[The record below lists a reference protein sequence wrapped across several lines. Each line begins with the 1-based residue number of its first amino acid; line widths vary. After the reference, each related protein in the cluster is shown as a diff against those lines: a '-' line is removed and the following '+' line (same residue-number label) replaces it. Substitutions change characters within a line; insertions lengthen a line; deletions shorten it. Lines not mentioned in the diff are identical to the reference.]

1 MINFLIFAGR
11 YHNYVSSYFIY
22 IIPAMLLSLYAQ
34 FKIQAVY
41 REYMGRMSSI
51 GRSGAEVAR
60 AILDKNGL
68 RNVNIKEVPGT
79 LSDFYDPRDKSL
91 SLSRDIS
98 AGTSIASIA
107 VAAHEVGHAI
117 QDKES
122 YPMLNLRSFMAP
134 AVSISSSLAMYL
146 ILGGL
151 FFNFMKLFDI
161 GIILYGIIVLFTLI
175 TLPVEFNASRRA
187 LNEIS
192 AMPGVNEET
201 IYGSKKVLKAAALT
215 YVAAAFAAISE
226 ILRLLSMRRRDD

>member
-1 MINFLIFAGR
+1 M
-11 YHNYVSSYFIY
+11 
-22 IIPAMLLSLYAQ
+22 
-34 FKIQAVY
+34 
-41 REYMGRMSSI
+41 
-51 GRSGAEVAR
+51 
-60 AILDKNGL
+60 
-68 RNVNIKEVPGT
+68 
-79 LSDFYDPRDKSL
+79 
-91 SLSRDIS
+91 
-98 AGTSIASIA
+98 
-107 VAAHEVGHAI
+107 I

-192 AMPGVNEET
+192 AMPGVDEET

>member
-1 MINFLIFAGR
+1 MISFLIFVGR
-11 YHNYVSSYFIY
+11 SHNYISSYFIY
-22 IIPAMLLSLYAQ
+22 IIPAMLLSLFAQ
-34 FKIQAVY
+34 YKIQAVY
-41 REYMGRMSSI
+41 REYLGRISSL

-68 RNVNIKEVPGT
+68 RNVNIKKVPGT

-98 AGTSIASIA
+98 NGTSIASVA

-134 AVSISSSLAMYL
+134 AVRISSSLAMYL
-146 ILGGL
+146 ILAGL
-151 FFNFMKLFDI
+151 FFNFTRLFEI
-161 GIILYGIIVLFTLI
+161 GIILYGVIVLFTLV

-187 LNEIS
+187 LNEIRS
-192 AMPGVNEET
+192 MPGVNDET
-201 IYGSKKVLKAAALT
+201 IDGSKKVLKAAALT
-215 YVAAAFAAISE
+215 YVAAAFAALSE
-226 ILRLLSMRRRDD
+226 LLRLLSMRRRDD

>member
-41 REYMGRMSSI
+41 REYMGRLSSI

-91 SLSRDIS
+91 SLSKDIS
-98 AGTSIASIA
+98 DGTSIASVA
-107 VAAHEVGHAI
+107 VAAH
-117 QDKES
+117 
-122 YPMLNLRSFMAP
+122 
-134 AVSISSSLAMYL
+134 
-146 ILGGL
+146 
-151 FFNFMKLFDI
+151 
-161 GIILYGIIVLFTLI
+161 
-175 TLPVEFNASRRA
+175 
-187 LNEIS
+187 
-192 AMPGVNEET
+192 
-201 IYGSKKVLKAAALT
+201 
-215 YVAAAFAAISE
+215 
-226 ILRLLSMRRRDD
+226 

>member
-1 MINFLIFAGR
+1 MTNFLIFAGR
-11 YHNYVSSYFIY
+11 YHNYISSYFIY
-22 IIPAMLLSLYAQ
+22 IIPAMLLSLFAQ
-34 FKIQAVY
+34 YKIQAVY
-41 REYMGRMSSI
+41 RKYMGRLSSL
-51 GRSGAEVAR
+51 GKSGSEIAR

-98 AGTSIASIA
+98 SGTSIASIA

-134 AVSISSSLAMYL
+134 AVKISSSLAMYL

-151 FFNFMKLFDI
+151 FFNFTKLFDI
-161 GIILYGIIVLFTLI
+161 GIILYAVIVLFTLV
-175 TLPVEFNASRRA
+175 TLPVEFNASKRA
-187 LNEIS
+187 LNEIRS
-192 AMPGVNEET
+192 MPGVNDET

-215 YVAAAFAAISE
+215 YVASAFAALSE
-226 ILRLLSMRRRDD
+226 LLRLLSMRRRDD

>member
-1 MINFLIFAGR
+1 MINFLMLTGR
-11 YHNYVSSYFIY
+11 YHNYISSYFIY
-22 IIPAMLLSLYAQ
+22 IIPAMLLSLFAQ
-34 FKIQAVY
+34 YKIQAVY
-41 REYMGRMSSI
+41 REYLGRISSL

-98 AGTSIASIA
+98 AGTSIASVA

-134 AVSISSSLAMYL
+134 AVRISSSLAMYL
-146 ILGGL
+146 ILAGL
-151 FFNFMKLFDI
+151 FFDFTRLFDI
-161 GIILYGIIVLFTLI
+161 GIILYAVIVLFTLV

-187 LNEIS
+187 LNEIRS
-192 AMPGVNEET
+192 MPGVNDET

-215 YVAAAFAAISE
+215 YVASAFAALSE
-226 ILRLLSMRRRDD
+226 LLRLLSMRRRDD

>member
-1 MINFLIFAGR
+1 MINFLMLTGR
-11 YHNYVSSYFIY
+11 YHNYISSYFIY
-22 IIPAMLLSLYAQ
+22 IIPAMLLSLFAQ
-34 FKIQAVY
+34 YKIQAVY
-41 REYMGRMSSI
+41 REYLGRISSL

-98 AGTSIASIA
+98 SGTSIASIA

-134 AVSISSSLAMYL
+134 AVKISSSLAMYL

-151 FFNFMKLFDI
+151 FFNFTKLFDI
-161 GIILYGIIVLFTLI
+161 GIILYAVIVLFTLV
-175 TLPVEFNASRRA
+175 TLPVEFNASKRA
-187 LNEIS
+187 LNEIRS
-192 AMPGVNEET
+192 MPGVNDET

-215 YVAAAFAAISE
+215 YVASAFTALSE
-226 ILRLLSMRRRDD
+226 LLRLLSMRRRDD

>member
-11 YHNYVSSYFIY
+11 SHNYISSYFIY
-22 IIPAMLLSLYAQ
+22 IIPAMLLSLFAQ
-34 FKIQAVY
+34 YKIQAVY
-41 REYMGRMSSI
+41 REYLGRISSL
-51 GRSGAEVAR
+51 GRSGSEVAR

-98 AGTSIASIA
+98 NGTSIVSVA

-134 AVSISSSLAMYL
+134 AVR
-146 ILGGL
+146 L
-151 FFNFMKLFDI
+151 FFNFTRLFDI
-161 GIILYGIIVLFTLI
+161 GIILYAVIVLFTLV

-187 LNEIS
+187 LNEIRS
-192 AMPGVNEET
+192 MPGVNDET

-215 YVAAAFAAISE
+215 YVASAFAALSE
-226 ILRLLSMRRRDD
+226 LLRLLSMRRRDD

>member
-1 MINFLIFAGR
+1 MISFLIFVGR
-11 YHNYVSSYFIY
+11 SHNYISSYFIY
-22 IIPAMLLSLYAQ
+22 IIPAMLLSLFAQ
-34 FKIQAVY
+34 YKIQAVY
-41 REYMGRMSSI
+41 REYLGRISSL

-98 AGTSIASIA
+98 NGTSIASVA

-134 AVSISSSLAMYL
+134 AVRISSSLAMYL
-146 ILGGL
+146 ILAGL
-151 FFNFMKLFDI
+151 FFNFTRLFEI
-161 GIILYGIIVLFTLI
+161 GIILYGVIVLFTLV

-187 LNEIS
+187 LNEIRS
-192 AMPGVNEET
+192 MPGVNDET
-201 IYGSKKVLKAAALT
+201 IDGSKKVLKAAALT
-215 YVAAAFAAISE
+215 YVAAAFAALSE
-226 ILRLLSMRRRDD
+226 LLRLLSMRRRDD

>member
-1 MINFLIFAGR
+1 MINFLMFVGKS
-11 YHNYVSSYFIY
+11 HSYVNSYIIY
-22 IIPAMLLSLYAQ
+22 VIPAMLLSLYAQ

-41 REYMGRMSSI
+41 KEYLGRMSSI
-51 GRSGAEVAR
+51 GRSGSEVAR
-60 AILDKNGL
+60 TILDKNGL

-98 AGTSIASIA
+98 DGKSIASVA

-134 AVSISSSLAMYL
+134 AVKISSSLAMYL
-146 ILGGL
+146 ILGGI
-151 FFNFMKLFDI
+151 FFNYMKLFDI
-161 GIILYGIIVLFTLI
+161 GIILYGIIVLFTLV

-192 AMPGVNEET
+192 SMPGVNDET

-215 YVAAAFAAISE
+215 YVASAFAALSE
-226 ILRLLSMRRRDD
+226 ILRLLSMRRRDE